1 MEYVTTAERIGIKK
15 GFELGFK
22 QGLQLGLQ
30 QGIQLGLQQGIQRG
44 KIIFEIMAA
53 QRIVKQDFYSE
64 QELKTKNLEELKSIL
79 AKISSKQ
86 V

>member
-15 GFELGFK
+15 GFELGF
-22 QGLQLGLQ
+22 Q
-30 QGIQLGLQQGIQRG
+30 QGFQQGIQRG
-44 KIIFEIMAA
+44 KIIFEIMAV
-53 QRIVKQDFYSE
+53 QLILKQDFYSE
-64 QELKTKNLEELKSIL
+64 QELKTKKLEELKSIL